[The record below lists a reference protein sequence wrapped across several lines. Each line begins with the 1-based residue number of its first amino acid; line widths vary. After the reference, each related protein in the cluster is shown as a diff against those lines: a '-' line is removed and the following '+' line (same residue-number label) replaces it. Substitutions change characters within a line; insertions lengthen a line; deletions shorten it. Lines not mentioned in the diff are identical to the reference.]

1 MGLLHFYR
9 PGTRCALRIIVSA
22 ATFMP
27 VAGLSFD
34 TLALAAEQQGSIPQD
49 DTQPLILAI
58 NAGAHTLS
66 SGVVVYQYRARH
78 YLPLIELAGVFDFYI
93 EPDLNRGLITGWAIN
108 EDNSFLIDTGKGE
121 FIIRGQRESLSGAAI
136 LPADIGGTKDI
147 YVQQEILN
155 RIWPV
160 GMAVNLPALTLD
172 VMGDENMPFMQRI
185 ARKKMQELT
194 TSRQADSGPA
204 PENLTR
210 LTNKYRIYGLPA
222 ADFETWH
229 RYQSRGSNF
238 EGMMNITGVQDLAWM
253 SANYSG
259 SFGYRDGETINPDV
273 IRFRLERDA
282 TQDDP
287 LPLDLRRV
295 ELGDTR
301 VRHSPLIGNGTS
313 GRGMMV
319 TSSNNSRDGE
329 FDRITIDGTGPIG
342 WEVELYRNGELL
354 TFGRVDARGEYRF
367 EDVVLN
373 FGNNQMRVVLYG
385 PQGQVRESTDNYQ
398 FGSNMLR
405 PGQLSYTLGAVESGE
420 DLIRL
425 QDDNRIDRY
434 DGFAV
439 TGDVAYGLNRMLTAY
454 GSLNS
459 IPTDQN
465 FTRRDYLTLGAS
477 AALPFGSL
485 QTQAYQDIST
495 DQGID
500 KRGNALDVRFIT
512 DLAGFK
518 VNLRNALFNDF
529 ESPDAGYGAFA
540 LDRKTQIGVQRNI
553 MLPFSALGLNID
565 LENLKRRNGDSET
578 IFSTRQTL
586 GFGGVRLAHST
597 RTDIINHHH
606 DGTTGQLTA
615 TARMKKWRLRSTLDY
630 DAFPETE
637 IRAFDGELFY
647 QATDSLSAS
656 LFARH
661 DMQESDTS
669 GGFQVNYDFEKF
681 IGSLETLWLDQDGTQ
696 VTLRATTSFGPYG
709 KDGQYIMTSERLGSA
724 AMARARIF
732 MDRDSNGLFS
742 DGDTP
747 LSEARIRVN
756 NSPTNAKSDENGIL
770 VTQGGTGTNDS
781 VITLDPASLGD
792 PYYHSLLDGYK
803 TPLRPGS
810 LPSFD
815 FPVIETGAV
824 DGMISYDD
832 GRAVQGIRLD
842 LVNASGDVVQSTES
856 AYDGFYV
863 FEYVP
868 PGSYRVRVDPSY
880 GVDVAPRDVTVNP
893 DDLFASGID
902 LHLLEP
908 AAGTQTPNSEFS
920 ERIDGEVAKPHPEP
934 GAAVMG
940 AVSVRGLRMGER
952 PDRLRLVLDLSGP
965 VSYQLD
971 SINDGRRISMTIPGV
986 HWDAPR
992 QGGGDSAGLMTG
1004 YLVENLPTGGVRLII
1019 SADKPIRAGAN
1030 SLLESEGGGVR
1041 LLMDIIRP
1049 AI

>member
-22 ATFMP
+22 ATLIP
-27 VAGLSFD
+27 VVGLFFHAP
-34 TLALAAEQQGSIPQD
+34 ALAAEQQGTRPED

-58 NAGAHTLS
+58 NAGSHTLS
-66 SGVVVYQYRARH
+66 SGIVVHQYRARN

-93 EPDLNRGLITGWAIN
+93 EPDLNRGLISGWAIS
-108 EDNSFLIDTGKGE
+108 EDNSFLIDTAQHE
-121 FIIRGQRESLSGAAI
+121 LIIRGQRETLPETAI
-136 LPADIGGTKDI
+136 LPADIGGTNDL

-172 VMGDENMPFMQRI
+172 VMGDEKMPFMQRI
-185 ARKKMQELT
+185 ARKQMQELT
-194 TSRQADSGPA
+194 TSRRADIAPT
-204 PENLTR
+204 PENLTP
-210 LTNKYRIYGLPA
+210 LSNKYRIYGLPA

-238 EGMMNITGVQDLAWM
+238 EGMMNVTGVQDLAWM
-253 SANYSG
+253 SANYSA
-259 SFGYRDGETINPDV
+259 SFGYRDGEAINPDV

-282 TQDDP
+282 TEEEP

-319 TSSNNSRDGE
+319 TSSNNGRDGE

-439 TGDVAYGLNRMLTAY
+439 TGEVAYGLNRMLTAY

-485 QTQAYQDIST
+485 QTEAYQDISA
-495 DQGID
+495 DKAID

-518 VNLRNALFNDF
+518 VNLRNALFHDF
-529 ESPDAGYGAFA
+529 ESPEAGYGPFA

-553 MLPFSALGLNID
+553 ILSFSALGLNLD
-565 LENLKRRNGDSET
+565 LENLKRRNGDTET

-597 RTDIINHHH
+597 RTQLSNHHH
-606 DGTTGQLTA
+606 NDTTGQLTA

-630 DAFPETE
+630 DVFPETE
-637 IRAFDGELFY
+637 FSAFDGELFY
-647 QATDSLSAS
+647 QATDRLSAS

-696 VTLRATTSFGPYG
+696 VTLRATTSLGPYG
-709 KDGQYIMTSERLGSA
+709 QDGQYIMTSERLGSA
-724 AMARARIF
+724 AMARARVF

-742 DGDTP
+742 EGDTP
-747 LSEARIRVN
+747 VSEARIRVN
-756 NSPTNAKSDENGIL
+756 NSPTNAQSDENGIL
-770 VTQGGTGTNDS
+770 VAQGGTGTNDS
-781 VITLDPASLGD
+781 VVTLDPASLGD
-792 PYYHSLLDGYK
+792 PYYHSVLDGYK
-803 TPLRPGS
+803 TSLRPGS

-824 DGMISYDD
+824 DGTIAYTG

-842 LVNASGDVVQSTES
+842 LVNAAGDVVQSTES
-856 AYDGFYV
+856 AYDGFYT

-868 PGSYRVRVDPSY
+868 PGSYTVRVDPSY
-880 GVDVAPRDVTVNP
+880 GVDVPPQKITVDP
-893 DDLFASGID
+893 DNLFASGID

-908 AAGTQTPNSEFS
+908 AAGTATPDSQFS

-940 AVSVRGLRMGER
+940 AVSVRGFRMGER

-971 SINDGRRISMTIPGV
+971 SINDGQGIGVTIPGAN
-986 HWDAPR
+986 WD
-992 QGGGDSAGLMTG
+992 GGRKGAGDSTGLITG
-1004 YLVENLPTGGVRLII
+1004 YTVENLPTGGVRLKIL
-1019 SADKPIRAGAN
+1019 ADHPIQAGAN
-1030 SLLESEGGGVR
+1030 SILESGDGGVR
-1041 LLMDIIRP
+1041 LFIDIIRP